1 MDREHIAVVVP
12 TRNSART
19 IQACLESLRAQDVP
33 CTVIVVDNGSSDS
46 TPEIAHK
53 LADLVLEAGPE
64 RSAQRNAGAAAT
76 AAQVVGFIDSDM
88 VLPTN
93 VVGQAVAAIE
103 TGALSVVVPERT
115 LGDGF
120 WAEVRAYERSFY
132 QGSDAIEAP
141 RFFPRSVFDE
151 AGGFDEEM
159 TGGED
164 WDLGIRTAGA
174 GPQARITA
182 TILHDEGRVR
192 YLDACKKKGYY
203 ASGLSLF
210 ARKHGARILAQRSR
224 RPWLRQPRQ
233 LARPLGLGLLA
244 LKTGEITAVA
254 AALVKARLERRKRL
268 GGTPPGGTR
277 QDQTS

>member
-1 MDREHIAVVVP
+1 MSLGRRMDREHIAVVVP

-88 VLPTN
+88 VLPTD

-164 WDLGIRTAGA
+164 WDLGIPNGGSRSTG
-174 GPQARITA
+174 QDHR
-182 TILHDEGRVR
+182 HD
-192 YLDACKKKGYY
+192 
-203 ASGLSLF
+203 SS
-210 ARKHGARILAQRSR
+210 
-224 RPWLRQPRQ
+224 
-233 LARPLGLGLLA
+233 
-244 LKTGEITAVA
+244 
-254 AALVKARLERRKRL
+254 
-268 GGTPPGGTR
+268 
-277 QDQTS
+277 